1 MCRVYRKPSSRL
13 DLFAT
18 DLFLER
24 AKKGAG
30 KLLRLNELFPFESYR
45 SFITQAIDTYRISH
59 GGKPTS
65 QLSSAGRRAM
75 DPIFMLKCVV
85 AQRLYG
91 KADRDFE
98 GDAAK
103 PSASALAWYFPTR
116 RCSQSQDNLEIQGN
130 FCAN

>member
-1 MCRVYRKPSSRL
+1 MSRVYRKPSSQL

-30 KLLRLNELFPFESYR
+30 KLLSLDELFPFESYR
-45 SFITQAIDTYRISH
+45 PHILKAIDSYRIKR

-65 QLSSAGRRAM
+65 QLSTVGRRAM
-75 DPIFMLKCVV
+75 DPVFMLKCII

-91 KADRDFE
+91 KADWDFE
-98 GDAAK
+98 QEM
-103 PSASALAWYFPTR
+103 L
-116 RCSQSQDNLEIQGN
+116 
-130 FCAN
+130 